1 MSSYIGYKR
10 PVRAVGVLR
19 WVCRHRYQST
29 TSSKFTTSP
38 GTGNDK
44 DFATGSSN
52 DKGIT
57 PLIYPRVIPKDS
69 IYVISIPVTTTRSFI
84 YCNHSHTSVV
94 TKVATPSIPAKF
106 EAKVTGLAAK
116 GWNKLVNSDLKV
128 NKVIISFVNKL
139 LNTVPY
145 DEASLKSF
153 PPKNAMIREVNQEF
167 LKETNYP
174 NPNGNLLTMDQLN
187 ELNVPVNQ
195 LKPIPLYHPY
205 FQKPSTI
212 LSQLYQFRDENYSK
226 HFKYSILC
234 AIGIPITLPLA
245 LLPVVPN
252 VPGFYLAYRLYCHL
266 KAFLGVKHLDYLLEE
281 RNSIP
286 NKKYT
291 RLDKF
296 ADDESVKDSSH
307 LMFVPVR
314 NLDVIYE
321 RDNRKLVDDPLDEE
335 SMILTESVID
345 RIVLEL
351 DLQHLKDELYRAL
364 AQERKRVAE
373 EIKVDDTIG

>member
-1 MSSYIGYKR
+1 M
-10 PVRAVGVLR
+10 LR
-19 WVCRHRYQST
+19 RFPRRYQST
-29 TSSKFTTSP
+29 PSSSSSSK
-38 GTGNDK
+38 
-44 DFATGSSN
+44 SN
-52 DKGIT
+52 DESSIAESSAKSGI

-84 YCNHSHTSVV
+84 YCNHRNTSA
-94 TKVATPSIPAKF
+94 TAVATPSFPARL
-106 EAKVTGLAAK
+106 EAKLTGLAAK
-116 GWNKLVNSDLKV
+116 GWNKLTTSELKV
-128 NKVIISFVNKL
+128 NKTITSWVMRL

-153 PPKNAMIREVNQEF
+153 PLKNAMIREVNQEF
-167 LKETNYP
+167 FKETNYP
-174 NPNGNLLTMDQLN
+174 NINGNLLTRDQLDKM
-187 ELNVPVNQ
+187 NVPSNQ

-226 HFKYSILC
+226 HLKYSTLC
-234 AIGIPITLPLA
+234 AIGIPLSLPFA

-266 KAFLGVKHLDYLLEE
+266 KAFVGVKHLDYLLEE
-281 RNSIP
+281 RDASP
-286 NKKYT
+286 GRKPA

-296 ADDESVKDSSH
+296 ADDESVKDANH
-307 LMFVPVR
+307 LLFVPVR

-321 RDNRKLVDDPLDEE
+321 RDNRRLVDDPLDEE
-335 SMILTESVID
+335 HMILTEAVID

-351 DLQHLKDELYRAL
+351 ELDHLKDDLYRAL
-364 AQERKRVAE
+364 AQERKRVAKD
-373 EIKVDDTIG
+373 IKVDDTVG